1 MSNATLQL
9 ITQGASRAL
18 LKSVEKMFSTLS
30 ISASCTSL
38 PASNTV
44 VVGNPSPQGVI
55 AAVVEPPCLQHI
67 NPAYSSI
74 KTTVIRSILP
84 RRPLHGIQLR
94 DLLDIY
100 PASGIEITEEKE
112 EATKAFTKAAKI
124 AVEKAK
130 SIGTSNITVVVKP
143 ATKFQHLNDLFT
155 KTVGE
160 VIQNEGLTFEV
171 IHTSQAANELV
182 LFSEKFDVVLTNDD
196 PVCENVQMAFAGV
209 LGVTPVSF
217 YTVDG
222 NEIHGGL
229 SLKSVAM
236 AAAKT
241 LRAQEMTDEANRL
254 HEFVET

>member
-1 MSNATLQL
+1 MSNTTLQL

-18 LKSVEKMFSTLS
+18 LKSVEKMFATLS
-30 ISASCTSL
+30 IPTTCTLL

-55 AAVVEPPCLQHI
+55 AAVVEPPCVERI

-84 RRPLHGIQLR
+84 RRPLYGIQLR

-100 PASGIEITEEKE
+100 PASGIEISEERKE
-112 EATKAFTKAAKI
+112 AAEAFTKAAKI

-130 SIGTSNITVVVKP
+130 NIGASNIAVVVKP
-143 ATKFQHLNDLFT
+143 ATKFQRLNDLFT

-222 NEIHGGL
+222 NKIHGGH
-229 SLKSVAM
+229 SLKSVAI

-241 LRAQEMTDEANRL
+241 LKSQGMTDEANRL
-254 HEFVET
+254 QEFV